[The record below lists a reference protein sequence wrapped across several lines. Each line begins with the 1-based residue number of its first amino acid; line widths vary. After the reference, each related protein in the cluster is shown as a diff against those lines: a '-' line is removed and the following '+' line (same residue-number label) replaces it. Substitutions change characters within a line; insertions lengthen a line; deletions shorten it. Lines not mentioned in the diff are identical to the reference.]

1 MTPHPTFLGNRPL
14 RACLLGALLLAGHAG
29 RAQQANPPATPAAD
43 PATPAVPVAPA
54 VKPLDE
60 EVLQLSPFQVNSSK
74 DQGYQAFST
83 MSGTR
88 LNTRLED
95 IASSISVIT
104 KQQLEDTASLD
115 INDMFRYE
123 LGTEGI
129 HQWTSFTVDR
139 GNVTDD
145 VASNPNGATRMRGL
159 TAANVAMNGFTSS
172 LPVDAYNIES
182 LEISRGPNSTLFGLG
197 ATGGG
202 INANTARA
210 NTTRDRT
217 RFQSRVDSTDGYRGS
232 FDLNRVL
239 IDNKLAVRVLGVHDH
254 RGFERKPS
262 SDVTKRVNTLATY
275 QPFAKTTVRASFES
289 YRNLNNRPNS
299 ATPRDMYSDW
309 VASGK
314 PTWDPITQTVHYA
327 DGTSI
332 TGVTTA
338 NEATLLP
345 YSILP
350 SDTGFTGRPSW
361 YIDNGQVGLY
371 TINRMPASVATATG
385 PQNIAGTG
393 RLFQNTT
400 RYLRYTAQYPLFTTP
415 GITDRSLYD
424 WESINIL
431 APNFARTK
439 GEVAWAEIEQNVFRT
454 ATQSL
459 DFQAAYLRERISTYS
474 REFLGRS
481 DGGKLQ
487 VYIDI
492 NERLLDGSVNP
503 YFLRPY
509 IGGSEPAF
517 RKSRNNTDNYRS
529 MLGYQV
535 DFTQHKGWLR
545 HLGRHA
551 VTGYAEFREVNG
563 GSLGYKDTMS
573 STEAWMTPDAATF
586 SRNGA
591 SWRAYPRYYIGDA
604 VGQNVD
610 YAPIGLPGAKGTYTL
625 RYYNGATGQWINE
638 SVDFDEYYYANRLN
652 RRLLGTTGAAWQG
665 FFLDGRIIPLAGV
678 RRDYNRTRDGNPA
691 RSPSAA
697 TNGYYDTSDMDNF
710 GTYDWVKQ
718 RGQTT
723 NYGLVVR
730 PLRWLGLTYS
740 ESDAFVPGSLAYDI
754 YGNPL
759 PDPRGRTKDY
769 GFDFQF
775 FPDERG
781 VARLS
786 IRAKQYETVDIGRG
800 SSEINTIV
808 QRAVRLDA
816 DGNMTG
822 GDPDLEGFYM
832 LELQKLHPE
841 WTTLQ
846 LEEGAAAA
854 MSVSPAFIDSHRSK
868 SHNDASDAVSRGRE
882 VEITYNPTRDWT
894 IKSTIRQ
901 SKAFNGT
908 MSPMLQE
915 YVASRMPEWLAA
927 KSPFDGSSYWNGTY
941 RVANLTPENWYLQ
954 NLLAPMKLAVATQG
968 KIRNQHREWAA
979 SLLTNFKFRSRTD
992 NKWLK
997 PLDVGGAIRWNDKA
1011 IIGYLGAAP
1020 DADGIVRDLDPNKPV
1035 YDDARYT
1042 LDLSAG
1048 YTLKLKRGT
1057 CRLQVNVTNVLED
1070 GRLQA
1075 FAVNPDGTPWG
1086 YRIVDPRQF
1095 ILTATFDL

>member
-1 MTPHPTFLGNRPL
+1 MPNRHLLLGNRPF
-14 RACLLGALLLAGHAG
+14 RVCALGAALCAGLIA
-29 RAQQANPPATPAAD
+29 RAQQTTAPAA
-43 PATPAVPVAPA
+43 PAAPA
-54 VKPLDE
+54 PVQKLDDVVE
-60 EVLQLSPFQVNSSK
+60 LSPFQVNSAK
-74 DQGYQAFST
+74 DQGYQAYST

-88 LNTRLED
+88 LNTKLED
-95 IASSISVIT
+95 VAASISVIT
-104 KQQLEDTASLD
+104 KQQMEDTASLD
-115 INDMFRYE
+115 INDLFRYE

-159 TAANVAMNGFTSS
+159 TAANVAVNGFTSS
-172 LPVDAYNIES
+172 LPVDTYNVES

-202 INANTARA
+202 VNANTARA
-210 NTTRDRT
+210 NTTRDRVRLQT
-217 RFQSRVDSTDGYRGS
+217 RVDSYEGYRGS
-232 FDLNRVL
+232 FDINEVL
-239 IDNKLAVRVLGVHDH
+239 LQNKLAVRLLGVHDH
-254 RGFERKPS
+254 RAFERKPS
-262 SDVTKRVNTLATY
+262 SDVTRRLNALATY
-275 QPFAKTTVRASFES
+275 RPFSKTTVRASFES

-299 ATPRDMYSDW
+299 STPRDMYSDW

-314 PTWDPITQTVHYA
+314 PTWDPITQTIHLA

-332 TGVTTA
+332 ANVTTT

-345 YSILP
+345 FSILP

-361 YIDNGQVGLY
+361 YIDNGQVQLY
-371 TINRMPASVATATG
+371 TINRMPASTATATG

-400 RYLRYTAQYPLFTTP
+400 RYLRNTAQYPLYTTP
-415 GITDRSLYD
+415 GITDKSLYD
-424 WESINIL
+424 WTEYNIL

-439 GEVAWAEIEQNVFRT
+439 GEVAWAELEQNIFRT
-454 ATQSL
+454 STQSL

-474 REFLGRS
+474 REFLGKS

-492 NERLLDGSVNP
+492 NERLLDGTVNP

-517 RKSRNNTDNYRS
+517 RKSRNNTDNYRAI
-529 MLGYQV
+529 LGYQV
-535 DFTQHKGWLR
+535 DFTQNKGWLR
-545 HLGRHA
+545 HLGKHL
-551 VTGYAEFREVNG
+551 VSGYAEYREIQG

-591 SWRAYPRYYIGDA
+591 SWRAYPRYYVGDA
-604 VGQNVD
+604 NGQNVD
-610 YAPIGLPGAKGTYTL
+610 YSPVGLPGAKGTYNL
-625 RYYNGATGQWINE
+625 RYYNGATGQWITE

-652 RRLLGTTGAAWQG
+652 RRLLSTTGVAWQG
-665 FFLDGRIIPLAGV
+665 SFLDNRVVPLAGV
-678 RRDYNRTRDGNPA
+678 RRDFNRTRDGNPA
-691 RSPSAA
+691 KSPSSA

-710 GTYDWVKQ
+710 GNYDWVSQ

-723 NYGLVVR
+723 TYGLVVR
-730 PLRWLGLTYS
+730 PLDWLALTYS
-740 ESDAFVPGSLAYDI
+740 ESDAFVPGSLAYNI
-754 YGNPL
+754 YGDPL

-775 FPDERG
+775 FRDASG
-781 VARLS
+781 TARLT
-786 IRAKQYETVDIGRG
+786 IRAKQYETIDIGRG

-832 LELQKLHPE
+832 LELQKVNPD

-846 LEEGAAAA
+846 LEEGAAKL

-868 SHNDASDAVSRGRE
+868 THGDSSDAVSRGRE
-882 VEITYNPTRDWT
+882 IEIAYNPTRDWT

-901 SKAFNGT
+901 SKAFNGI
-908 MSPMLQE
+908 MSPDLQE
-915 YVASRMPEWLAA
+915 YVASRMPEWKAA
-927 KSPFDGSSYWNGTY
+927 KSPFDGSAYWNGTY

-968 KIRNQHREWAA
+968 KIRTQHREWAA
-979 SLLTNFKFRSRTD
+979 AVLTNYKFRGSTD

-997 PLDVGGAIRWNDKA
+997 PLDIGGAVRWNDKA

-1020 DADGIVRDLDPNKPV
+1020 ESDGVVRDLDPNKPV
-1035 YDDARYT
+1035 YDEARYT
-1042 LDLSAG
+1042 FDLSAG
-1048 YTLKLKRGT
+1048 YTIRMRKGS
-1057 CRLQVNVTNVLED
+1057 CRLQFNVSNVLED

-1075 FAVNPDGTPWG
+1075 VAVNPDGTPWAF
-1086 YRIVDPRQF
+1086 RIVDPRQF

>member
-1 MTPHPTFLGNRPL
+1 MSYRHLLPGNGAFRTC
-14 RACLLGALLLAGHAG
+14 ALGAALAAGLIG
-29 RAQQANPPATPAAD
+29 RAQSPAGSAPSSA
-43 PATPAVPVAPA
+43 PVE
-54 VKPLDE
+54 KLDNVVE
-60 EVLQLSPFQVNSSK
+60 LSPFQVNSSK
-74 DQGYQAFST
+74 DQGYQAYST

-88 LNTRLED
+88 LNTKLED
-95 IASSISVIT
+95 VAASISVIT

-129 HQWTSFTVDR
+129 YQWTSFTVDR

-145 VASNPNGATRMRGL
+145 IASNPNGSTRMRGL
-159 TAANVAMNGFTSS
+159 TSANVAVNGFTSS
-172 LPVDAYNIES
+172 LPVDTYNVES
-182 LEISRGPNSTLFGLG
+182 IEISRGPNSTLFGLG

-210 NTTRDRT
+210 NTTRDHVRVQT
-217 RFQSRVDSTDGYRGS
+217 RVDSSDGYRGS
-232 FDLNRVL
+232 FDVNHVL
-239 IDNKLAVRVLGVHDH
+239 LPNKLGLRVLGVHDH
-254 RGFERKPS
+254 RGFEQKPS
-262 SDVTKRVNTLATY
+262 ADITRRFNALLTY
-275 QPFAKTTVRASFES
+275 RPFSKTTIRGSFES
-289 YRNLNNRPNS
+289 YRNFNNRPNS

-309 VASGK
+309 AASGK
-314 PTWDPITQTVHYA
+314 PTWDPITETVHFA
-327 DGTSI
+327 NGTSI
-332 TGVTTA
+332 SGVTTST
-338 NEATLLP
+338 ESTLLP
-345 YSILP
+345 ASILP

-361 YIDNGQVGLY
+361 YIDNGQVQLY
-371 TINRMPASVATATG
+371 TINRMPASVAAATG

-393 RLFQNTT
+393 RLLQNTT

-415 GITDRSLYD
+415 GISDQSLYD
-424 WESINIL
+424 WTTTSIL
-431 APNFARTK
+431 SPNFAKTR
-439 GEVAWAEIEQNVFRT
+439 GEVVWAELEQNIFRT
-454 ATQSL
+454 PTQSL
-459 DFQAAYLRERISTYS
+459 DLQAGFLREHINTYS
-474 REFLGRS
+474 REFLGKS

-517 RKSRNNTDNYRS
+517 KKSRNNTENYRAI
-529 MLGYQV
+529 LGYQV
-535 DFTQHKGWLR
+535 DFTQNKGWLR
-545 HLGRHA
+545 HLGKHA
-551 VTGYAEFREVNG
+551 FSGYAEYREIYG

-591 SWRAYPRYYIGDA
+591 SWRAYPRYYVGDA
-604 VGQNVD
+604 KGQNVD
-610 YAPIGLPGAKGTYTL
+610 YAPAGLPGAKGTYTL

-652 RRLLGTTGAAWQG
+652 RRLLSTTGAAWQG
-665 FFLDGRIIPLAGV
+665 YFLDGRVIPLVGL

-691 RSPSAA
+691 KSPNNL
-697 TNGYYDTSDMDNF
+697 TNGYYDLSDMDNF
-710 GTYDWVKQ
+710 GTYDWVSQ
-718 RGQTT
+718 RGPTKT
-723 NYGLVVR
+723 YAVVVR
-730 PLRWLGLTYS
+730 PLSWLGLTYS
-740 ESDAFVPGSLAYDI
+740 QSDAFVPGSLAYNI

-759 PDPRGRTKDY
+759 PDPRGETKDY

-775 FPDERG
+775 FPDDRG
-781 VARLS
+781 IARLT
-786 IRAKQYETVDIGRG
+786 IRAKQYETIDIGRG

-841 WTTLQ
+841 WTNTQ
-846 LEEGAAAA
+846 LEDGAAAL
-854 MSVSPAFIDSHRSK
+854 MTVSPAFIDSHRNKTHGDS
-868 SHNDASDAVSRGRE
+868 SDAISRGRE
-882 VEITYNPTRDWT
+882 IEITYNPTRDWT
-894 IKSTIRQ
+894 VKSTIRQ
-901 SKAFNGT
+901 SKALNGT
-908 MSPMLQE
+908 MSPDLQN
-915 YVASRMPEWLAA
+915 YVASRMPEWKAA
-927 KSPFDGSSYWNGTY
+927 KSPYDGSAYWNGTY
-941 RVANLTPENWYLQ
+941 KVANLTPENWYLQ

-968 KIRNQHREWAA
+968 KIRTQHREWAA
-979 SLLTNFKFRSRTD
+979 SMLTNFKFRGSTD
-992 NKWLK
+992 RPWLK
-997 PLDVGGAIRWNDKA
+997 PLDIGGAITWSDKA

-1020 DADGIVRDLDPNKPV
+1020 EADGVIRDLDPNKPV
-1035 YDDARYT
+1035 YDKARYR

-1048 YTLKLKRGT
+1048 YTLRLQKGT
-1057 CRLQVNVTNVLED
+1057 CRLQFNVNNVLED

-1075 FAVNPDGTPWG
+1075 FAVNPDGSPWG

>member
-1 MTPHPTFLGNRPL
+1 MLLGNRPL
-14 RACLLGALLLAGHAG
+14 RACVLGAALIAGLTG
-29 RAQQANPPATPAAD
+29 RAQSPA
-43 PATPAVPVAPA
+43 APA
-54 VKPLDE
+54 VAPTAPVLSLDE
-60 EVLQLSPFQVNSSK
+60 GVLELSPFQVNSSK
-74 DQGYQAFST
+74 DQGYQAYST

-88 LNTRLED
+88 LNTKLED
-95 IASSISVIT
+95 VAASLSVIT

-145 VASNPNGATRMRGL
+145 VASNPHGATRMRGL
-159 TAANVAMNGFTSS
+159 TAANVAINGFSSS

-210 NTTRDRT
+210 NMSRDRT
-217 RFQSRVDSTDGYRGS
+217 RLQTRVDSTEGYRGS

-239 IDNKLAVRVLGVHDH
+239 IKNTLAVRVLGVHDH
-254 RGFERKPS
+254 RAFERKPS
-262 SDVTKRVNTLATY
+262 SDVTKRFNALVSY
-275 QPFAKTTVRASFES
+275 RPFSKTAIRASFES
-289 YRNLNNRPNS
+289 YRNFNNRPNS
-299 ATPRDMYSDW
+299 STPRDMYSDW
-309 VASGK
+309 AASGK
-314 PTWDPITQTVHYA
+314 PTWDPITQTVHLA

-332 TGVTTA
+332 ANVTTA

-350 SDTGFTGRPSW
+350 TDTGFTGRPSW
-361 YIDNGQVGLY
+361 YIDNGKIELY
-371 TINRMPASVATATG
+371 TINRMPASVAAATG
-385 PQNIAGTG
+385 PQNIAGTE
-393 RLFQNTT
+393 RLLQNTT

-415 GITDRSLYD
+415 GITDQSLYD
-424 WESINIL
+424 WTEVNIL
-431 APNFARTK
+431 APNFTNKK
-439 GEVAWAEIEQNVFRT
+439 GEVAWAEIEQNIFRT
-454 ATQSL
+454 PSQSL
-459 DFQAAYLRERISTYS
+459 DFQAAYLRERVSTYS
-474 REFLGRS
+474 RSFLGNS

-487 VYIDI
+487 IYIDI
-492 NERLLDGSVNP
+492 NERLLDGSPNP
-503 YFLRPY
+503 YLLRPY

-517 RKSRNNTDNYRS
+517 RKSRNNTDNYRT

-535 DFTQHKGWLR
+535 DFTRNNSWLR
-545 HLGRHA
+545 HLGRHSFS
-551 VTGYAEFREVNG
+551 GYAEFREIYA

-573 STEAWMTPDAATF
+573 SDEAWMTPPPSDPKF
-586 SRNGA
+586 SRNGP

-604 VGQNVD
+604 VGQNAD
-610 YAPIGLPGAKGTYTL
+610 YSPIGLAGAKGTYNL

-665 FFLDGRIIPLAGV
+665 YFLDGRVIPLAGI

-691 RSPSAA
+691 KAPSNA
-697 TNGYYDTSDMDNF
+697 TNGYYDTSDMENF
-710 GTYDWVKQ
+710 GTYDWVRQ

-723 NYGLVVR
+723 NYGIVVR
-730 PLRWLGLTYS
+730 PLPWLGLTYS
-740 ESDAFVPGSLAYDI
+740 QSDAFSPGSLAYNI
-754 YGNPL
+754 YGQAL
-759 PDPRGRTKDY
+759 PDPRGKTKDY

-781 VARLS
+781 IARLT
-786 IRAKQYETVDIGRG
+786 IRAKQYETIDIGRG

-816 DGNMTG
+816 DGDMTK

-841 WTTLQ
+841 WTTLE
-846 LEEGAAAA
+846 LEEGAANYMGVDA
-854 MSVSPAFIDSHRSK
+854 AFIDSHRSK
-868 SHNDASDAVSRGRE
+868 THGDASDAVSRGRE
-882 VEITYNPTRDWT
+882 IEITYNPTRDWT
-894 IKSTIRQ
+894 FKSTIRQ
-901 SKAFNGT
+901 SKAFNGV
-908 MSPMLQE
+908 MSPSLQE

-927 KSPFDGSSYWNGTY
+927 KSPYDGSSYWNGTY
-941 RVANLTPENWYLQ
+941 KISNLTPQNWYLQ

-979 SLLTNFKFRSRTD
+979 SLLTNFKFRNRTD

-997 PLDVGGAIRWNDKA
+997 PLDIGGAVRWNDKA

-1020 DADGIVRDLDPNKPV
+1020 EADGVVRDLDPNKPV
-1035 YDDARYT
+1035 YDEARYT
-1042 LDLSAG
+1042 FDLSAG
-1048 YTLKLKRGT
+1048 YTMRLKKGT
-1057 CRLQVNVTNVLED
+1057 CRLQLNVTNVLED

-1075 FAVNPDGTPWG
+1075 VAVNPDGTPWAF
-1086 YRIVDPRQF
+1086 RIVDPRQF

>member
-1 MTPHPTFLGNRPL
+1 MSHRHLLLGNRAL
-14 RACLLGALLLAGHAG
+14 RTCAFGAALTAGLLG
-29 RAQQANPPATPAAD
+29 RAQENTSPAKPAA
-43 PATPAVPVAPA
+43 PVDR
-54 VKPLDE
+54 LDSVVE
-60 EVLQLSPFQVNSSK
+60 LSPFQVNSSK
-74 DQGYQAFST
+74 DQGYQAYST

-88 LNTRLED
+88 LNTKLED
-95 IASSISVIT
+95 VAASISVIT

-129 HQWTSFTVDR
+129 YQWTSFTVDR

-159 TAANVAMNGFTSS
+159 TAANIAVNGFSSS
-172 LPVDAYNIES
+172 LPVDTYNVESIEI
-182 LEISRGPNSTLFGLG
+182 LRGPNSTLFGLG

-202 INANTARA
+202 VNANTARA
-210 NTTRDRT
+210 NTTRNRYRLQT
-217 RFQSRVDSTDGYRGS
+217 RVDSSDGYRGS
-232 FDLNRVL
+232 FDANYVL
-239 IDNKLAVRVLGVHDH
+239 LPNKLALRVLGVHDH
-254 RGFERKPS
+254 RGFEQKPS
-262 SDVTKRVNTLATY
+262 ADITRRFNALMTY
-275 QPFAKTTVRASFES
+275 RPFTKTTIRGGFES
-289 YRNLNNRPNS
+289 YRNFNNRPNS
-299 ATPRDMYSDW
+299 STPRDMYSDW

-314 PTWDPITQTVHYA
+314 PTWDPLTETVHLA
-327 DGTSI
+327 NGTSI
-332 TGVTTA
+332 TGVTSA

-345 YSILP
+345 YSIAAT
-350 SDTGFTGRPSW
+350 DTGFTGRPSW
-361 YIDNGQVGLY
+361 YIDNGQVQLY
-371 TINRMPASVATATG
+371 TINRMPVSGTAGTG
-385 PQNIAGTG
+385 PQNIAGTA
-393 RLFQNTT
+393 RLLQNTT

-415 GITDRSLYD
+415 GISDQSLYD
-424 WESINIL
+424 WTTTSIL
-431 APNFARTK
+431 SPNFSRVR
-439 GEVAWAEIEQNVFRT
+439 GEVAWGELEQNIFRT
-454 ATQSL
+454 PTQSL
-459 DFQAAYLRERISTYS
+459 DFQAGFLREHISTYS
-474 REFLGRS
+474 REFLGKS

-517 RKSRNNTDNYRS
+517 RKSRNNTENYRS
-529 MLGYQV
+529 VLGYRT
-535 DFTQHKGWLR
+535 DFTQNKSWLR
-545 HLGRHA
+545 FLGKHA
-551 VTGYAEFREVNG
+551 LTGYAEYRRLFG

-586 SRNGA
+586 NRNNA
-591 SWRAYPRYYIGDA
+591 SWRAYPRYYVGDA
-604 VGQNVD
+604 KGQNVD
-610 YAPIGLPGAKGTYTL
+610 YAPVGLPGAQGTYTL

-652 RRLLGTTGAAWQG
+652 RRLLSTTGAVWQG
-665 FFLDGRIIPLAGV
+665 WFLDDRIVPLVAI

-691 RSPSAA
+691 KSPNTL
-697 TNGYYDTSDMDNF
+697 TNGYYDLSDMDSF
-710 GTYDWVKQ
+710 GTYDWVSQ

-730 PLRWLGLTYS
+730 PLSWLALTYN
-740 ESDAFVPGSLAYDI
+740 EADAFVPGSLAYNI

-775 FPDERG
+775 FRDERG
-781 VARLS
+781 DPRLS
-786 IRAKQYETVDIGRG
+786 IRAKQYETIDIGRG

-832 LELQKLHPE
+832 LELQKLHAD
-841 WTTLQ
+841 WTTTQ
-846 LEEGAAAA
+846 LEDGAAAL
-854 MSVSPAFIDSHRSK
+854 MTVSPAFIDSHRNKTHGDS
-868 SHNDASDAVSRGRE
+868 SDAISRGRE

-894 IKSTIRQ
+894 LKGTVRQ
-901 SKAFNGT
+901 SKALNGI
-908 MSPMLQE
+908 MSPDLQN
-915 YVASRMPEWLAA
+915 YVASRMPEWKAA
-927 KSPFDGSSYWNGTY
+927 KSPFDGSAYWNGTY
-941 RVANLTPENWYLQ
+941 KIGNLTPENWYLQ

-968 KIRNQHREWAA
+968 KLRTQHREWAA
-979 SLLTNFKFRSRTD
+979 SFLTNFKFRSSTD
-992 NKWLK
+992 HKWLK
-997 PLDVGGAIRWNDKA
+997 PLDIGGAVRWNDRA

-1020 DADGIVRDLDPNKPV
+1020 EADGVVRDLDPNKPV
-1035 YDDARYT
+1035 YDKARYT
-1042 LDLSAG
+1042 LDVSAG
-1048 YTLKLKRGT
+1048 YTIRLQKGT
-1057 CRLQVNVTNVLED
+1057 CRLQLNVNNVLED

-1086 YRIVDPRQF
+1086 YRIIDPRQF